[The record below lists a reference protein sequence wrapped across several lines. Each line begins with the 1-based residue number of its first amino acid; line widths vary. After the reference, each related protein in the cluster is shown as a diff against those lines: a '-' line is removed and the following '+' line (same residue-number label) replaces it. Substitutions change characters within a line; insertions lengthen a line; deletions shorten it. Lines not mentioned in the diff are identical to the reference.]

1 MSLTAVVFKGRSS
14 VERQTGLRDFDV
26 DTYTGE
32 IIPSASSILEFKF
45 EDAISKRVHFG
56 NISGVSHIKKIVR
69 SVLKNRT
76 SFVERL
82 ILYSGSH
89 AGDKIENDLFNEILK
104 EVNILENSSVSE
116 AKKFAADIRCL
127 VEAAIREGNPIV
139 FV

>member
-56 NISGVSHIKKIVR
+56 NISGVSHIKK
-69 SVLKNRT
+69 
-76 SFVERL
+76 
-82 ILYSGSH
+82 
-89 AGDKIENDLFNEILK
+89 
-104 EVNILENSSVSE
+104 
-116 AKKFAADIRCL
+116 
-127 VEAAIREGNPIV
+127 
-139 FV
+139 